1 MKITELEKII
11 KQIEKYKL
19 WDEIKD
25 VGKWFKELTNKEI
38 DNFIKLDVKLTKS
51 IIKHKR
57 LLINLLESDYYLQD
71 IDLISNAKTDYIAD
85 CLCNV
90 ACNFDSLNS
99 KHHAKDMERVSKA
112 KTDKFAKFLS
122 DVACDPDSLN
132 SDHHEKDM
140 DLISNAKS
148 YWILYYLSIVACNYN
163 SLESDEHEND
173 MEQIAT
179 AKDDAEAKER
189 YKTIIDKY
197 KNLDKNQLTNEEKID
212 MIYQNAVKY
221 VDKDES
227 KELPNEVFKIKK
239 AKVR

>member
-25 VGKWFKELTNKEI
+25 VEKWFKELTNKEI

-85 CLCNV
+85 CLCIV

-197 KNLDKNQLTNEEKID
+197 KNLEKNQLTNEEKID

-239 AKVR
+239 IIK